1 MEVLTASTTRLLST
15 LNQYTNNA
23 FFNALPQK
31 LPVEPCLLLQ
41 NKNAFQFGLTDAYYF
56 SIFFIFGG
64 GLYILLLLPFNLQQK
79 QAMAAPLVLG
89 LTVFPLITSS
99 INSPL
104 LQLVHMG
111 ACGCVLMRM
120 IDLYYVRPW
129 RTGKEPTM
137 NLEDWWREVW
147 EPFRKIPLSKEQ
159 LQRLEL
165 EQQQSRLRME
175 LERNAAH
182 KVEQKNKELEN
193 EKNEDAITKTTATIT
208 TAANDT
214 HSITTNTST
223 TTSSTTA
230 TTASKPIAMKGKP
243 VKQIYTPPM
252 DPNPQH
258 WSVYLPRWLFYAALV
273 DVIVFCMSFIDFA
286 QIQTFSTLGQLPVR
300 IGVAAMVI
308 FDISLAN
315 YTLMIIWANVT
326 GEKIRNTE
334 WTLVTHYFPGLATSP
349 RVFWQQWHHLFQY
362 IWVDLGAKPTYH
374 FLHKY
379 VTPKTK
385 NKAMAKT
392 AERILPVMGVFLMS
406 GLMHEYMM
414 IGMWQIRPGHMTAF
428 FLIQGAGTI
437 VSQILD
443 STIGRKVRVPDVI
456 LIAMTWIFNLTT
468 ASLFMEPVLKNQG
481 HNLIANQSLLVHSY
495 NFLRSNGVF

>member
-23 FFNALPQK
+23 FFNSLPQK

-41 NKNAFQFGLTDAYYF
+41 DKDAFQFGLPDAFYF

-64 GLYILLLLPFNLQQK
+64 GLYILLLLPFTLKQK
-79 QAMAAPLVLG
+79 QAIAAPLVLG

-99 INSPL
+99 VNSPVF
-104 LQLVHMG
+104 QLVHMG

-129 RTGKEPTM
+129 RIGREPTM

-147 EPFRKIPLSKEQ
+147 EPFRKIPMTKDQ
-159 LQRLEL
+159 LQRFELEL
-165 EQQQSRLRME
+165 QQSRLRQE
-175 LERNAAH
+175 LERKAAH
-182 KVEQKNKELEN
+182 KSEHIKEH
-193 EKNEDAITKTTATIT
+193 KSEDAITNTTPAM
-208 TAANDT
+208 A
-214 HSITTNTST
+214 TST
-223 TTSSTTA
+223 TNDTNPITTQTPTTA
-230 TTASKPIAMKGKP
+230 ITTTTSPALMKGKS

-258 WSVYLPRWLFYAALV
+258 WSVYLPRWLFYAAAV
-273 DVIVFCMSFIDFA
+273 DVIAFTMSFIDFA
-286 QIQTFSTLGQLPVR
+286 KIETFSFLGQLP
-300 IGVAAMVI
+300 IQIAVAAMVI

-326 GEKIRNTE
+326 GESIRNTE
-334 WTLVTHYFPGLATSP
+334 WTFVSHYFPGLATSP

-379 VTPKTK
+379 VTPNTK
-385 NKAMAKT
+385 NKKLAKT

-428 FLIQGAGTI
+428 FLIQGTGTI

-443 STIGRKVRVPDVI
+443 STIGQKVRVPDVI
-456 LIAMTWIFNLTT
+456 LIALTWIFNLTT
-468 ASLFMEPVLKNQG
+468 ASLFVEPVLKNQG
-481 HNLIANQSLLVHSY
+481 HNLIAHQSLLVHVY

>member
-1 MEVLTASTTRLLST
+1 MEVLTGSTTRLLLT

-41 NKNAFQFGLTDAYYF
+41 DKNTFQFGLPDAYYF

-64 GLYILLLLPFNLQQK
+64 GLYILLLLPFTLKQK
-79 QAMAAPLVLG
+79 QAIAAPLVLG

-129 RTGKEPTM
+129 RIGKEPTM
-137 NLEDWWREVW
+137 NLEDWWKEVW
-147 EPFRKIPLSKEQ
+147 EPFRKIPMTKDQ
-159 LQRLEL
+159 LQRFELEL
-165 EQQQSRLRME
+165 QQSRLRQE
-175 LERNAAH
+175 LERKSAH
-182 KVEQKNKELEN
+182 KEEHKKKH
-193 EKNEDAITKTTATIT
+193 KNEDEIKNTTTAMT
-208 TAANDT
+208 TLSATNDT
-214 HSITTNTST
+214 NSIATHTPT
-223 TTSSTTA
+223 TTTTTPSTPVPTV
-230 TTASKPIAMKGKP
+230 MKGKP
-243 VKQIYTPPM
+243 AKQIYTPPL

-315 YTLMIIWANVT
+315 YTIMIIWANVT
-326 GEKIRNTE
+326 GESIRNTE

-349 RVFWQQWHHLFQY
+349 CVFWQQWHHLFQY

-385 NKAMAKT
+385 NKKLAKT

-428 FLIQGAGTI
+428 FLIQGTGTI

-443 STIGRKVRVPDVI
+443 STTGKKVRVPDVI
-456 LIAMTWIFNLTT
+456 LIALTWIFNLTT

-481 HNLIANQSLLVHSY
+481 HNLIANQSLLVHAY